1 MAFKKH
7 GRQYDVVVYGATGYT
22 GLLTAEFIAS
32 QFPTNTKWA
41 VAGRSAPKLEE
52 VVKTCRGVNPD
63 RKPPHI
69 EVCGLDDTELAA
81 LAKKTYIL
89 ITTVGP
95 YSRYGEHAFKACA
108 EAGTHYL
115 DCTGEAVWHHEM
127 IKKYGAAAKASGA
140 CMFPQSAVES
150 APPDLVTFSLASFI
164 KSELSAPVGDVV
176 VSLHELHSAPSGG
189 TLASVV
195 SLFEVFSVKQVA
207 ASHKPYALS
216 PVPNPKSAPKPSIQ
230 SRLTGAHYI
239 PNLGRLCTSVTSGT
253 DTAVVQ
259 RTWGLFQQE
268 PGLRKNA
275 YGPNFTYREF
285 AKTRNVVSAMF
296 MHYGI
301 IVGGMLLAFC
311 SPFRN
316 LVRRFV
322 VQPGQGPSKEDS
334 ANDYIEYRGVATPD
348 TQSGSGKQALCRAW
362 YQGSMYYMTGFFL
375 AQGARTLLEDDLE
388 LRGGVY
394 TPACL
399 GQGMNNLTT
408 ILECDAVEGSPAKL
422 FAGFNKPISACA
434 EPASAASDQSAVGDC
449 PRLPYRA
456 LYMAPAMHEEHAPRP
471 RGVLQLAI
479 RQCYLPLIT
488 DYVAGTAMALS
499 SMPCPQPFCPKMGPQ
514 RSSKTAEKLKLL
526 PNPELEEEELDEES
540 NRDVYSQYTRIK
552 DPMARRDAARLGKA
566 DRERL
571 PRVTAYCTANKYQM
585 ENLMRFLK
593 GRGKSKGANPKL
605 IDECI
610 YSPYNYGPI
619 NHAQRSEP
627 FEETQDRPIYGH
639 ERRHSTGEL
648 QAEEHSDAYQREALA
663 DFRSQHQHGHE
674 PEHSFNPGRDANND
688 LAYPEGSSMEH
699 SHSRTVDA
707 NFDTHV
713 HTPEVFLFDYGVVVI
728 WGMSL
733 AHEQRFLKDIAKFEL
748 EKLDPD
754 DVETECFN
762 FYYTREYQARIYND
776 FITLR
781 DKGNY
786 KTKLAIS
793 HALAQSVKTSLF
805 EELLASTI
813 DACKDIPTQ
822 IAMAGKIS
830 LSQTQINMQ
839 IGELFILR
847 INIHL
852 NGSLLDT
859 PELFWVEPH
868 LEPVYQAVRSYL
880 EMDQRVGLLTERL
893 DVIADLLAVLK
904 DQLSHGHGEMLEWI
918 VIVLIAAEI
927 LVAAI
932 NIVVDLYAGV

>member
-1 MAFKKH
+1 MPFKKH
-7 GRQYDVVVYGATGYT
+7 ARQYDVVIYGATGYT
-22 GLLTAEFIAS
+22 GLITAEFIAS
-32 QFPTNTKWA
+32 QFPTDTKWA
-41 VAGRSAPKLEE
+41 VAGRSAQKLED
-52 VVKTCRGVNPD
+52 VVKTCQGLNPD
-63 RKPPHI
+63 RKPPVV
-69 EVCGLDDTELAA
+69 EVCSLKEADLAA
-81 LAKKTYIL
+81 LAKKTFTL
-89 ITTVGP
+89 IATVGP
-95 YSRYGEHAFKACA
+95 YSRYGEPVFKACA
-108 EAGTHYL
+108 EAGTHYI
-115 DCTGEAVWHHEM
+115 DCTGEAVWHAEM
-127 IKKYGAAAKASGA
+127 IKKYGEVAKANGA
-140 CMFPQSAVES
+140 YMFPQSAVES
-150 APPDLVTFSLASFI
+150 APSDLVTFSLASLI

-176 VSLHELHSAPSGG
+176 VSVHELHAAPSGG
-189 TLASVV
+189 TLATVIG
-195 SLFEVFSVKQVA
+195 LFEVFSFKQVA

-216 PVPNPKSAPKPSIQ
+216 PIPNPKSAPKASIQ
-230 SRLTGAHYI
+230 SILTGAYHI
-239 PNLGRLCTSVTSGT
+239 PNLGLQSTSVTGGT
-253 DTAVVQ
+253 DAAVVH
-259 RTWGLFQQE
+259 RTWGVLQQE
-268 PGLRKNA
+268 PALRKHA

-285 AKTRNVVSAMF
+285 AKTRNIATAMVT
-296 MHYGI
+296 HYGLLI
-301 IVGGMLLAFC
+301 GGFLLAFC

-316 LVRRFV
+316 LVRKFV
-322 VQPGQGPSKEDS
+322 FQPGQGPSREES
-334 ANDYIEYRGVATPD
+334 ANHYAEFRGIGTPD
-348 TQSGSGKQALCRAW
+348 VQPASGKHALCRAW
-362 YQGSMYYMTGFFL
+362 FQGGMYEQLHTKLLSRLTSPMASPSRVSESSGSSTSE
-375 AQGARTLLEDDLE
+375 RTPLLPQDTN
-388 LRGGVY
+388 R
-394 TPACL
+394 PR
-399 GQGMNNLTT
+399 TT
-408 ILECDAVEGSPAKL
+408 RNVTFNANPVSRTIDPEPPSLSSSPGSTH
-422 FAGFNKPISACA
+422 
-434 EPASAASDQSAVGDC
+434 AASHARATRPLTSGSSTAAHPPMLSALNT
-449 PRLPYRA
+449 RLRRRNSHGAIFNTLP
-456 LYMAPAMHEEHAPRP
+456 PAI
-471 RGVLQLAI
+471 L
-479 RQCYLPLIT
+479 
-488 DYVAGTAMALS
+488 
-499 SMPCPQPFCPKMGPQ
+499 PKMGPQ

-526 PNPELEEEELDEES
+526 PNPELEEEEPDEES

-566 DRERL
+566 DRDRL

-585 ENLMRFLK
+585 ESLMRFLK
-593 GRGKSKGANPKL
+593 GRGKAKGANPKL

-610 YSPYNYGPI
+610 YSPYNYGSRNPVG
-619 NHAQRSEP
+619 REES
-627 FEETQDRPIYGH
+627 FEEFRERPVYTH

-648 QAEEHSDAYQREALA
+648 EAEDHPNAYQRETLA
-663 DFRSQHQHGHE
+663 DFQAQQEHDGE
-674 PEHSFNPGRDANND
+674 PEHPFNTGRDANND
-688 LAYPEGSSMEH
+688 LAYPDENVVD
-699 SHSRTVDA
+699 HSRSHAVDA
-707 NFDTHV
+707 NFDTQV

-733 AHEQRFLKDIAKFEL
+733 AHEQRFLKDIAKFEI

-781 DKGNY
+781 DRGNY
-786 KTKLAIS
+786 MTKLAIS

-822 IAMAGKIS
+822 IALAGKIA

-880 EMDQRVGLLTERL
+880 EMDQRVRLLTERL